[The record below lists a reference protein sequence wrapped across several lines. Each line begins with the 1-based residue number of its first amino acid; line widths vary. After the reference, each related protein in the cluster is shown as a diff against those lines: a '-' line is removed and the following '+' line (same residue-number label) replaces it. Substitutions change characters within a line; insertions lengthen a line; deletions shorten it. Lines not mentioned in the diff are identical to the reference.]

1 MEKRLYTNQTT
12 SGSNPDGSIRFQKQP
27 ADMTPSRPVN
37 GHISVSR
44 WVLLRQ
50 LSWYKAPLF
59 FISIFLFILAIT
71 LMKEGAKGLIPLMQ
85 DGFQNRTPTNSL
97 GFGWLFAYLIMSG
110 SPVAASALTF
120 LDAGVLDA
128 LSTFTMIT
136 GSRLGASFIVLFIGF
151 IYVLRGRNRAVSLD
165 MGLLS
170 LIVTASTHIPAL
182 FLGAFLLEWGV
193 LDGFQLSSGVLL
205 TGLMDAI
212 FDPIAA
218 FFLSFLPQLALF
230 VVGLVIIMISFSLFD
245 RCLPQMSL
253 KESHVGR
260 MSRLVYRP
268 SIMFLLGAGLTL
280 ISMSVSV
287 SLSLLVPLSARG
299 FVRRENVIPYIMGA
313 GVTTFIDTLF
323 AAVLLTDPQAFT
335 VVLVG
340 MVAVT
345 LVSLLLLMTIFRW
358 YEHWVL
364 RSVAWTTANNRN
376 LTIFMLAIFVVPIV
390 LLIF

>member
-1 MEKRLYTNQTT
+1 MEKRPYTNQTI
-12 SGSNPDGSIRFQKQP
+12 SSSNPGGSIRFQEQP
-27 ADMTPSRPVN
+27 ADTTPTRPVD
-37 GHISVSR
+37 GRISVSR

-85 DGFQNRTPTNSL
+85 DGFQNRTPANSL

-128 LSTFTMIT
+128 LSAFTMIT

-182 FLGAFLLEWGV
+182 FLGAFLLEWGI
-193 LDGFQLSSGVLL
+193 LDSFQLSSGVLL

-335 VVLVG
+335 VVLVE
-340 MVAVT
+340 MAAVT
-345 LVSLLLLMTIFRW
+345 LVSLLLLATIFRW

-376 LTIFMLAIFVVPIV
+376 LTIFMVIIFVVPIV